1 MERFAS
7 RVAYHSSLTLQRT
20 EVTNASRDNV
30 ATEEGDLVIMRK
42 MVLRRVVIFCF
53 ANQNSGVFCY
63 RWILDSGIFF
73 DNNVY
78 LIQFTPFKN
87 FKLNSTLFL
96 LLFILTF
103 LEIVHPL
110 SAGDTKFMLL
120 LFKLINEVASL
131 PSNPT
136 PAVLRK
142 SVFVVCLPGVHST
155 PTFPIK
161 LDTKYGKT
169 TPLD

>member
-1 MERFAS
+1 MS
-7 RVAYHSSLTLQRT
+7 
-20 EVTNASRDNV
+20 
-30 ATEEGDLVIMRK
+30 
-42 MVLRRVVIFCF
+42 
-53 ANQNSGVFCY
+53 
-63 RWILDSGIFF
+63 
-73 DNNVY
+73 
-78 LIQFTPFKN
+78 PFKD

-103 LEIVHPL
+103 LEIIQPL

-120 LFKLINEVASL
+120 LFELINEVASL
-131 PSNPT
+131 PSNPS
-136 PAVLRK
+136 PAVLRR

-155 PTFPIK
+155 PTFSIK